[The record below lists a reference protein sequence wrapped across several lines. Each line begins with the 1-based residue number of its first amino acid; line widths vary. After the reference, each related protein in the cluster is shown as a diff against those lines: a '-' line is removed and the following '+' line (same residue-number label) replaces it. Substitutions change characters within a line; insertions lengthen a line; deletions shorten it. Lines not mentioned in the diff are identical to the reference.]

1 VLLGAGV
8 RGKSGRR
15 EWFMAVRGG
24 KKKAIKYLT
33 LSCIRVI
40 IGMISY
46 HLT

>member
-15 EWFMAVRGG
+15 EWFMAICG
-24 KKKAIKYLT
+24 KKKAIKYFT

-40 IGMISY
+40 IGMINY